1 MPTSVELVEIFAAS
15 RAVQFTVEL
24 GYQQAIFEGDSGLVF
39 KALSEGVQSLL
50 PLGHLVKDF
59 MSIVGLLRV
68 YFFSRTRRQSNCVAH
83 VLARRTRFFSLY

>member
-1 MPTSVELVEIFAAS
+1 MSTSVELVEIFAAR

-50 PLGHLVKDF
+50 PLGHLVDF
-59 MSIVGLLRV
+59 MSIAGLLRA
-68 YFFSRTRRQSNCVAH
+68 YFFSHTRRQSNCVARVNFVH
-83 VLARRTRFFSLY
+83 N